1 MFDYGKVDE
10 AVDRIVKATDPRIV
24 VIFGSAA
31 RREAADDS
39 DIDVLVVFDRVE
51 DRTKAQAEVA
61 RQFLG
66 LGVPFDIIVMD
77 YDSFLRYKDNEFS
90 FTHEIMSTGKVAYSR
105 DGRRGHSA
113 RPSYESYS
121 GDRRAS

>member
-51 DRTKAQAEVA
+51 DRTKAYAEVA

-77 YDSFLRYKDNEFS
+77 YDGFLRYKDNELS

-105 DGRRGHSA
+105 DGLRGDSA
-113 RPSYESYS
+113 RSFYESYAE
-121 GDRRAS
+121 DRRAS